1 MPVLAEITLGYDAE
15 WVDDSVSTWVDD
27 AVSEWVEGAEASLK
41 IADRRLYDTEYWDEL
56 ILGFGPV
63 SFAMDTEYGGL
74 ISPKVGSITIAMSAF
89 ADTVW
94 PPPREGSIVIKYTE
108 STYLAAVTLF
118 TGSCHLAA
126 ISYPESVVY
135 NLYGL
140 SYGGGMLEETLDYD
154 GKETVYPI
162 GFGKVEHL
170 KCNRLP
176 DMYLESPLANPDLG
190 ACYTAGYLGNDEY
203 FKVYEDG
210 VDITDAISYKILDGV
225 TTTDDISYTI
235 LGGRATYGGVKSFVL
250 NVIPNGE
257 ITVSGNSAIYH
268 LDDVFGF
275 GAALISKTLDY
286 TAYDGYARRID
297 TTVESQTDIMS
308 FLSKV
313 AAGCTHAFYITDT
326 ELVLFLMSE
335 SVGTSRTINIPAQ
348 SLSTTKID
356 FLAPKAIITHT
367 MSTQIVD
374 TDGIESVLNRE
385 EKDISIIT
393 DYSYGD
399 SLKVDVASIDESTV
413 KSRLQTIT
421 GLWHQERMSISL
433 PMAGTLPTPGQ
444 RIEIYDDR
452 YSRIMTGTFFV
463 RDISYDFSNRQVTIS
478 GEGSLA

>member
-154 GKETVYPI
+154 GKETVYPR

-170 KCNRLP
+170 KCNKLQ
-176 DMYLESPLANPDLG
+176 DVFVGGEGSTDIG
-190 ACYTAGYLGNDEY
+190 TCYTAGHLLDDGN
-203 FKVYEDG
+203 FRIFEDG
-210 VDITDAISYKILDGV
+210 YDITDALDHIDDYYIDGV
-225 TTTDDISYTI
+225 YPGI
-235 LGGRATYGGVKSFVL
+235 KSFAL
-250 NVIPNGE
+250 KVIPQGE
-257 ITVSGNSAIYH
+257 VTVSGT
-268 LDDVFGF
+268 
-275 GAALISKTLDY
+275 GAYSFLYGVLSWASGMIAKTLNYSYEGLID
-286 TAYDGYARRID
+286 RVD
-297 TTVESQTDIMS
+297 TTVESQTDILS
-308 FLSKV
+308 FMSKV
-313 AAGCTHAFYITDT
+313 AAGCTHAFYFDGSI
-326 ELVLFLMSE
+326 VNLFPMSS

-356 FLAPKAIITHT
+356 LLAPKAIITHT
-367 MSTQIVD
+367 MSIPVVD
-374 TDGIESVLNRE
+374 TDGIESSLRWE
-385 EKDISIIT
+385 DKYISIIT

-399 SLKVDVASIDESTV
+399 DLKTDVVSIDEQTI
-413 KSRLQTIT
+413 KYRLQMIT
-421 GLWHQERMSISL
+421 GIWHQERMSISL
-433 PMAGTLPTPGQ
+433 PMAGALPTPGQ
-444 RIEIYDDR
+444 QIEIYDDR
-452 YSRIMTGTFFV
+452 YSRVMTGTFFV

-478 GEGSLA
+478 GEGTVA